1 MAGGSVR
8 GRLAAWARAVA
19 ISFDEHLKGGL
30 EEERSLGAKFGASA
44 NGKKQPAGAV
54 ACSTFAS
61 GLSILRSVQHTCG
74 FKQGSSSG

>member
-1 MAGGSVR
+1 M
-8 GRLAAWARAVA
+8 

-44 NGKKQPAGAV
+44 NGKKQPAGGV
-54 ACSTFAS
+54 ACPTIAS

-74 FKQGSSSG
+74 FNRGSSSG